1 MLEKLAIRA
10 AVFEGDEDLIKS
22 PNNKTKFIGVRQ
34 LYGKQT
40 PARFVARY
48 KGVKLPGTF
57 KTPEDAARAYK
68 AARDVDTNAKLK
80 QEEKEEANGD
90 SWAKIE
96 ADAVADDEAVQ
107 LMIDENA
114 ELKAENAELKAEIV
128 KGNEHVELGLHMQQE
143 YEITKGFYATLRE
156 NNEALVMALGKL
168 TDDSAVKQVIKKNP
182 KLKSLIAEACK
193 PTVGFEDFEEYA
205 ELKKKEKAEL
215 NRLEAENAELKAE
228 NAELKAENAE
238 LKKANAF
245 MKEQMVDA
253 LYEMHKARKLE
264 SYYAKLEEEN
274 EANLEKLAEHPM
286 VKQLWA
292 INTALKKENAGLKD
306 LIDAETL
313 RDFIEKGE
321 EEEEEE
327 EENEA

>member
-22 PNNKTKFIGVRQ
+22 NSKTKFKGVTQ
-34 LYGKQT
+34 LYGVQT

-96 ADAVADDEAVQ
+96 ADSWAKIEADAVADDAAVQ

-143 YEITKGFYATLRE
+143 YENTKGFYATLRE
-156 NNEALVMALGKL
+156 QNEALVMALGKL

-182 KLKSLIAEACK
+182 KLKSLMAKLKE
-193 PTVGFEDFEEYA
+193 TDFEEYA

-215 NRLEAENAELKAE
+215 NRLEAENAALKA
-228 NAELKAENAE
+228 
-238 LKKANAF
+238 
-245 MKEQMVDA
+245 
-253 LYEMHKARKLE
+253 KLE
-264 SYYAKLEEEN
+264 KKPESWEIDTFEGKEKPPKSEWKTYRVATQEQIEFYRVKAPDEFAAVQMLESDTGSYEAHCVADRWGIVDVCETDDEEEN
-274 EANLEKLAEHPM
+274 EA
-286 VKQLWA
+286 
-292 INTALKKENAGLKD
+292 
-306 LIDAETL
+306 
-313 RDFIEKGE
+313 
-321 EEEEEE
+321 
-327 EENEA
+327 